1 MKIDICN
8 LTESTCSSTQPAKC
22 LQFGSKI
29 WPLIKVNNRR
39 QALWLLLEKTEL
51 YVNAVRDYKNNFIIP
66 TDDKNYE
73 RLLDITSINEL
84 KKLKFTVEILLEYK
98 ARRSL
103 ILKNADDMLGKYN
116 EEDIMQ
122 ELQQKIIG

>member
-1 MKIDICN
+1 MP
-8 LTESTCSSTQPAKC
+8 SV
-22 LQFGSKI
+22 
-29 WPLIKVNNRR
+29 WIKDMAPNQGNNRR
-39 QALWLLLEKTEL
+39 QALWVLLEKTEL

-73 RLLDITSINEL
+73 RLLDITSINKL

-103 ILKNADDMLGKYN
+103 ILKNADDMLGKYK